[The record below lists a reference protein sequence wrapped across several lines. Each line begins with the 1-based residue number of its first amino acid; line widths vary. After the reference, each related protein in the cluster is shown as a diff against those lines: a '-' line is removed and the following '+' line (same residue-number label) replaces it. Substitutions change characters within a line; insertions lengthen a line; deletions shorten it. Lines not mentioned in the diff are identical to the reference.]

1 MPRPTGGRRDWRRSG
16 RLAVAMVLIAVA
28 TWAVV
33 VEPFAAGPEAK
44 GRVLLSITPNH
55 GIDTSDL
62 PAIALYLVAVGLI
75 GSWMGGLRS

>member
-1 MPRPTGGRRDWRRSG
+1 
-16 RLAVAMVLIAVA
+16 MVLIAVA
-28 TWAVV
+28 TWAVA

-62 PAIALYLVAVGLI
+62 PAIGLYLVAVGLI
-75 GSWMGGLRS
+75 AFWITSSRP